1 MERCSWRV
9 QFAIIHEV
17 IMQPNRMPWLLMMTL
32 RRAAVYTYD
41 NTLIFTSAMAK
52 KSFIMPMPNMKNYTW
67 NSHNQYEHNATQC
80 VLARFLSHCFRIGT
94 LHYEENEKFF
104 NLLSPKHWRLQVFLW
119 EREQTCIQNSQIFFT
134 NYSMHFIISV
144 VLCLLNTQSLNDPMR
159 EAHTHETES
168 YASVCVCLC
177 AFASFFPFN
186 QMHSALIRTVS
197 SFISVCWLGT
207 EYRFFWQILF
217 FMLGA
222 CLIAFICLFCVQQ
235 CVCVFHGFYS
245 FSRVFF
251 SLSLLLY
258 QLLDEC
264 LHLRK
269 RVKFLLTEYPIVSM
283 MQIYRDRKRMNSHI
297 QSFLYQIHIVMYRC
311 THKTSNMRMGKR
323 WWNRCECEWMSIF
336 DKRIMCFPFT
346 IAFDRKKI
354 FLNG

>member
-17 IMQPNRMPWLLMMTL
+17 IMQPNRMPWLLMMTTL

-52 KSFIMPMPNMKNYTW
+52 KSFIMPMPNMKNYTR
-67 NSHNQYEHNATQC
+67 NSHIQYEQMQHNA
-80 VLARFLSHCFRIGT
+80 FLRVFYPTVFGLEHCITKRMRSSLIYFRQSIDDYKCFCG
-94 LHYEENEKFF
+94 
-104 NLLSPKHWRLQVFLW
+104 
-119 EREQTCIQNSQIFFT
+119 REQTCIQNSQIFFT

-159 EAHTHETES
+159 EAHTRNRIVCFG
-168 YASVCVCLC
+168 VCVCLC
-177 AFASFFPFN
+177 AFASLFPFN

-251 SLSLLLY
+251 SLSSALSIAWWVFAFKETR
-258 QLLDEC
+258 Q
-264 LHLRK
+264 
-269 RVKFLLTEYPIVSM
+269 VSP
-283 MQIYRDRKRMNSHI
+283 YRIPDSEHDADI
-297 QSFLYQIHIVMYRC
+297 
-311 THKTSNMRMGKR
+311 
-323 WWNRCECEWMSIF
+323 
-336 DKRIMCFPFT
+336 
-346 IAFDRKKI
+346 
-354 FLNG
+354 

>member
-52 KSFIMPMPNMKNYTW
+52 KSFIMPMPNMKNYTR

-168 YASVCVCLC
+168 YAL
-177 AFASFFPFN
+177 
-186 QMHSALIRTVS
+186 
-197 SFISVCWLGT
+197 
-207 EYRFFWQILF
+207 
-217 FMLGA
+217 
-222 CLIAFICLFCVQQ
+222 
-235 CVCVFHGFYS
+235 VCVFVCV
-245 FSRVFF
+245 R
-251 SLSLLLY
+251 
-258 QLLDEC
+258 
-264 LHLRK
+264 
-269 RVKFLLTEYPIVSM
+269 FLFPI
-283 MQIYRDRKRMNSHI
+283 
-297 QSFLYQIHIVMYRC
+297 
-311 THKTSNMRMGKR
+311 
-323 WWNRCECEWMSIF
+323 
-336 DKRIMCFPFT
+336 
-346 IAFDRKKI
+346 
-354 FLNG
+354 